1 MKIVKFCLL
10 PLFVLLGL
18 VYGYGYF
25 VSPDG
30 WDVEVSREIEATPA
44 EIHPWIADL
53 SRWPDWLAD
62 QGVEYTYTFE
72 GPASGVGAIATSND
86 GRHEIR
92 WEITASD
99 PQKGV
104 WFDELLGGQSDA
116 KGAILLEATSGGT
129 KVSWVDRGSLG
140 RDPIKRIFHPLM
152 QNQLAAAFQENLTSL
167 ERMVEAAKAAPEAD
181 EEPAAK

>member
-18 VYGYGYF
+18 VYAYGYF

-30 WDVEVSREIEATPA
+30 WDVEVSTEIAAPPEV
-44 EIHPWIADL
+44 IHPWIADL

-62 QGVEYTYTFE
+62 QGAEYTYTFE
-72 GPASGVGAIATSND
+72 GAPSGVGAIAISND

-104 WFDELLGGQSDA
+104 WFDELLGGEADA
-116 KGAILLEATSGGT
+116 KGAILLETTDRGT

-140 RDPIKRIFHPLM
+140 KDPIKRIFHPLM

-167 ERMVEAAKAAPEAD
+167 QQQVEAAIAAGDAGGETTP
-181 EEPAAK
+181 K